1 MKTDNELIAEFMGIR
16 HRKQYGIMGDT
27 EWTEVEVT
35 YRTSIAEWQSAKW
48 DKSWDWLMPV
58 VERIQSIGYHTS
70 MYHDCDKLT
79 YTYRNEMRI
88 VNSDESKIRYRELS
102 NGETMIQ
109 CVYTAVVEFVKWH
122 NQLT

>member
-1 MKTDNELIAEFMGIR
+1 MKTDNELIAEFMGIHVR
-16 HRKQYGIMGDT
+16 DWSGVLFYSDEDGYVDIAGDAQPY
-27 EWTEVEVT
+27 WP
-35 YRTSIAEWQSAKW
+35 
-48 DKSWDWLMPV
+48 DKSWNQLMSV
-58 VERIQSIGYHTS
+58 VEKIQSIGYHTS

-109 CVYTAVVEFVKWH
+109 CVYTAVVQFVKWH

>member
-1 MKTDNELIAEFMGIR
+1 MKTDNELIAEFMGLVFVKEID
-16 HRKQYGIMGDT
+16 GI
-27 EWTEVEVT
+27 
-35 YRTSIAEWQSAKW
+35 YH
-48 DKSWDWLMPV
+48 KSWDWLMPV

>member
-58 VERIQSIGYHTS
+58 VEKIDGIYDYDRS
-70 MYHDCDKLT
+70 MYNRVVELPVST
-79 YTYRNEMRI
+79 PINE
-88 VNSDESKIRYRELS
+88 
-102 NGETMIQ
+102 
-109 CVYTAVVEFVKWH
+109 VYKAVVQFITWYNENKKRYP
-122 NQLT
+122 L